1 MSKYQPGSLVSVRN
15 RDWVVMPS
23 NDDDL
28 LLIKPLGGSEEEITG
43 IYMPLA
49 FKDDEVKDAQFPIPT
64 KNDLGAFERGKIL
77 YNAARLSFRNGAGPF
92 RSLAK
97 LSFRPRSYQMV
108 PLIMALKQDP
118 TRILIAD
125 DVGVGKTVESL
136 LIVKELL
143 ERREIKRFAVVCLP
157 HLCEQWQY
165 EIKDKFDIDAV
176 IIRSNTQ
183 AKLDREIQG
192 DESVYSFYPF
202 QIISIDYIKSET
214 RRQVFVNECPE
225 MVIVDEVHTCSKPE
239 GSGTST
245 QHQRYNLINDI
256 SKKDNQHLV
265 LLTATPHSGKPQ
277 QFQSLLGLLNKK
289 FETIDLSQA
298 SQKERKQ
305 LSEHFVQRKRVDVE
319 HWMNEDTPFPTR
331 DAGEYPYKLSG
342 EYAKFYDEILEFAR
356 GLTNEREGHKGHQR
370 LRYWTALAL
379 LRGVMSSPK
388 AGVEMLNNRISN
400 TMTDDEL
407 EQMESSHNP
416 VLDNDYGNDND
427 VAPLQVVEKNQWKE
441 SEVRKLRELAK
452 KLESLG
458 NLKDDNKVENV
469 LTIISKWVKEGYQ
482 PVIFCRYIATAQ
494 YVGEM
499 LKPQLEKKFK
509 GIDVQVVTSEDPDEV
524 RKERIDKMGDSKKR
538 VLIATDCLSE
548 GINLQE
554 YFNAVL
560 HYDLPWNPN
569 RLEQREGRV
578 DRFGQK
584 SEDVRAYLLFG
595 EDNPI
600 DGVVLKVI
608 LKKVREIKKSLGI
621 SMPFPDDSKSIMDA
635 VLHAVLLN
643 PKKAQQASQTTLD
656 FGYDEEIKEKELVA
670 TKAIEDAAQRE
681 VKTRSIF
688 AQNAIKAQEIEEDLK
703 DVDEAIGNPKAVEEF
718 LSHAMTVLGVQIAKD
733 ANGYILYTTNL
744 PHVLKTT
751 LPEREEVKVSFLSP
765 TPDGYLYLGRNHEF
779 IEQLCQY
786 LLANSFNDEVTE
798 HKLARASVIRTDEV
812 ETKTTILMFRVRN
825 VIENLK
831 KTKQLIAEEMLV
843 WGYEGTAED
852 RSFLST
858 EKAKELLNTVVPSG
872 SLSEQQRDFMLEN
885 EIGNIAAIK
894 KDFDKVAEE
903 RAEKLVEAHE
913 RFRKVL
919 GGSKYQVVQPVL
931 PMDVMG
937 MYILLPQNS

>member
-1 MSKYQPGSLVSVRN
+1 MGSYQPGSLVNVRN

-23 NDDDL
+23 NDEDL
-28 LLIKPLGGSEEEITG
+28 LLLKPLGGSEEEITG

-49 FKDDEVKDAQFPIPT
+49 FREDEVKYAQFPLPT
-64 KNDLGAFERGKIL
+64 TNDIGAFDRGKIL

-108 PLIMALKQDP
+108 PLIMALKQEP
-118 TRILIAD
+118 VRLMIAD

-143 ERREIKRFAVVCLP
+143 ERREIERFAVVCLP
-157 HLCEQWQY
+157 HLCEQWQF

-192 DESVYSFYPF
+192 DESVYSYYPF
-202 QIISIDYIKSET
+202 QIISIDFIKGES

-225 MVIVDEVHTCSKPE
+225 MVIVDEVHTCAKPE

-256 SKKDNQHLV
+256 AQKENQHLV

-277 QFQSLLGLLNKK
+277 QFQSLLGLLDNS
-289 FETIDLSQA
+289 FESIDLTQA
-298 SQKERKQ
+298 SQNDRKK
-305 LSEHFVQRKRVDVE
+305 LSAHFIQRKRVDVE
-319 HWMNEDTPFPTR
+319 HWMNEDTPFPNR
-331 DAGEYPYKLSG
+331 DAGEFSYQLSNK
-342 EYAKFYDEILEFAR
+342 YAKFYDDILEFAQ
-356 GLTNEREGHKGHQR
+356 GLTIEQEGHKGHQR

-379 LRGVMSSPK
+379 MRGVMSSPK
-388 AGVEMLNNRISN
+388 AGVEMLSNRISN
-400 TMTDDEL
+400 TASDEEL
-407 EQMESSHNP
+407 AQIEETHNP

-427 VAPLQVVEKNQWKE
+427 VTPLQVVEKNQWKE
-441 SEVRKLRELAK
+441 SEVRKLRELSK
-452 KLESLG
+452 TLESLS
-458 NLKDDNKVENV
+458 NFDDDQKISAV
-469 LTIISKWVKEGYQ
+469 LDITSKWMKDGFH
-482 PVIFCRYIATAQ
+482 PVIFCRYIATAE
-494 YVGEM
+494 YVGAM
-499 LKPQLEKKFK
+499 LKPALEKKFK
-509 GIDVQVVTSEDPDEV
+509 GADVQVITSEDPDEV
-524 RKERIDKMGDSKKR
+524 RKERIDAMKDSRYR

-554 YFNAVL
+554 SFNAVL

-584 SEDVRAYLLFG
+584 SKDVKAYLLFG

-608 LKKVREIKKSLGI
+608 LKKVREIKRSLGI

-643 PKKAQQASQTTLD
+643 PKKAQAVTQTSLD
-656 FGYDEEIKEKELVA
+656 FGYDEEIQKKEVIA
-670 TKAIEDAAQRE
+670 SKAIEDAAQRE

-703 DVDEAIGNPKAVEEF
+703 DVDEAIGNPKAVEDF
-718 LSHAMTVLGVQIAKD
+718 LAQSMAVLGVQIAPD
-733 ANGYILYTTNL
+733 ISGYTLYTTNL
-744 PHVLKTT
+744 PQVLKST
-751 LPEREEVKVSFLSP
+751 LPPKEEVKVSFLSP
-765 TPDGYLYLGRNHEF
+765 TPEGYMYLGRNHIF

-786 LLANSFNDEVTE
+786 LLANSFNDNMLE
-798 HKLARASVIRTDEV
+798 HKLSRGSVVRTTKVDI
-812 ETKTTILMFRVRN
+812 KTTIIMFRVRN
-825 VIENLK
+825 VIEDLK
-831 KTKQLIAEEMLV
+831 QTKQLIAEEMMV
-843 WGYEGTAED
+843 WGYKGTAEEK
-852 RSFLST
+852 SFLSS
-858 EKAKELLNTVVPSG
+858 EEAKELLTSVIPSG
-872 SLSEQQRDFMLEN
+872 SLTEQQREFMFEN
-885 EIGNIAAIK
+885 EINNISSIK
-894 KDFDKVAEE
+894 REFDGMAEE
-903 RAEKLVEAHE
+903 RAQKLVEAHE

-919 GGSKYQVVQPVL
+919 GGSKYQVVKPVL
-931 PMDVMG
+931 PMDIMG
-937 MYILLPQNS
+937 VYILLPQN